1 MEIDI
6 PELSESS
13 ELLTTIEGLVSQQSN
28 GISEYELI
36 KHLSGLGY
44 FNFLSSSPWS
54 PEDLFRAHFILFHL
68 LYLLRD
74 KLLENKVATLE
85 INSLKIELFPYSKV
99 SAGLSRDDNL
109 RRYYLDIDNLLATE
123 SDDVYELLASFWN
136 GLDRY
141 ENREQALSTLGLT
154 DPVDDQEIKASF
166 RKLAQVHHPD
176 KGGSAETFQILCA
189 AAQSLLPGR

>member
-1 MEIDI
+1 
-6 PELSESS
+6 
-13 ELLTTIEGLVSQQSN
+13 
-28 GISEYELI
+28 YELI

-74 KLLENKVATLE
+74 KLLESEVATLE
-85 INSLKIELFPYSKV
+85 INSLKIKMLPYSNV

-154 DPVDDQEIKASF
+154 DPVDDKEIKASF
-166 RKLAQVHHPD
+166 RKLAQLHHPD
-176 KGGSAETFQILCA
+176 KGGSAETFRILCA
-189 AAQSLLPGR
+189 AAQLLLPDR